1 MSRSPCVYVC
11 VCVGILTSSFDRG
24 IRANGARGGEYPD
37 PPALTAEDEY
47 FRTATAERRT
57 RGAARVAM
65 VIVLVVLVVVADK
78 NACVCVCVC
87 VCWLMRRARERQRT
101 SKMTFSQPQRRRC
114 SKFLFSLFRLE
125 VCALE
130 RIKQKRVEANWC
142 FLMFQTSQQGPFG
155 CLRNGCQ
162 GIR

>member
-1 MSRSPCVYVC
+1 MYVC

-87 VCWLMRRARERQRT
+87 VLVDAQGARETANEQDDVFPT
-101 SKMTFSQPQRRRC
+101 PTA
-114 SKFLFSLFRLE
+114 SLFKIPLFPVPSRGL
-125 VCALE
+125 C
-130 RIKQKRVEANWC
+130 
-142 FLMFQTSQQGPFG
+142 S
-155 CLRNGCQ
+155 
-162 GIR
+162 